1 MYVIKEI
8 FATLQGEG
16 HNAGTPAVF
25 VRFAGCNLWSGRE
38 GTRGADA
45 KENAAECALWCD
57 TDFVNGERVTL
68 EDIAER
74 VISAAGEAGMIS
86 GVPLVVFTGGEPLL
100 QLDRD
105 LLGHVMSKMTGR
117 SRRRPIFAIETN
129 GRTALREEVRE
140 LLDWVCVSPKG
151 NPADLKVRKG
161 DEFKVIYPAYDPA
174 IFEGESDSLDF
185 KYWYLQASASI
196 NAADGSQLPV
206 GDTRLDNGVMRE
218 VALYCIK
225 NPRWRMSIQIHK
237 LLNLP

>member
-1 MYVIKEI
+1 LYVIKEI

-105 LLGHVMSKMTGR
+105 LLGHVMSKMTVR

-151 NPADLKVRKG
+151 NPADLKVRRG

-174 IFEGESDSLDF
+174 IFESASDPLDF
-185 KYWYLQASASI
+185 KYWYLQARASI

-225 NPRWRMSIQIHK
+225 NPRWRMSVQIHK